1 MEVGEYPIKGIPKS
15 GVVKLVFFA
24 CTHFGSRGIAIDQL
38 QDDIFK
44 VKDDPWARWLHL
56 GDAGEF
62 ISVNDKRFQM
72 GELDPRYNCD
82 APIDLQVD
90 DTIRTFSRIRK
101 QGVGFIMGNH
111 EDSYLCKNQSNPGRR
126 ITKGLGIDLLGFTTL
141 IRLRLKLRT
150 GQEWCPVVYAM
161 HGKTGA
167 TTPQG
172 QMGYLKRIAAPFTCD
187 VAAMAHV
194 HRKGI
199 DNNEIFLGLNDAG
212 DDVKEHSRHY
222 LISGTYAK
230 TYFVRG
236 DGNTGYAEKKHYA
249 PSALGAVCAEFYVA
263 DRVIRAVDHW

>member
-1 MEVGEYPIKGIPKS
+1 MEVSEYSIKGIPKS

-24 CTHFGSRGIAIDQL
+24 CTHFGGRGIAIPQL
-38 QDDIFK
+38 QDDIYR
-44 VKDDPWARWLHL
+44 VKEDPWARWLHL

-72 GELDPRYNCD
+72 EVLDNRYNCD

-90 DTIRTFSRIRK
+90 DTIRTFNRISDK
-101 QGVGFIMGNH
+101 GVGFIMGNH
-111 EDSYLCKNQSNPGRR
+111 EDSYLRMTQSNPGRR
-126 ITKGLGIDLLGFTTL
+126 IANGLGINFLGFTSL

-161 HGKTGA
+161 HGNTGA

-172 QMGYLKRIAAPFTCD
+172 QMGYLKRIAAPFTCN

-194 HRKGI
+194 HRKAT
-199 DNNEIFLGLNDAG
+199 DNNEVFLGLNDGG
-212 DDVKEHSRHY
+212 DDVEEHSRHY

-249 PSALGAVCAEFYVA
+249 PSALGAVCAEFHVA
-263 DRVIRAVDHW
+263 DRVVWAVDHW